1 MPTQLRL
8 VAVAAVLSGLAAAG
22 AVFAEDRWALL
33 SVGARY
39 VSAA

>member
-22 AVFAEDRWALL
+22 AVFAEDRWGVLL
-33 SVGARY
+33 HTDPRPTR
-39 VSAA
+39 